1 MIKLTLCRKGQLA
14 VKLFAGGVAVL
25 AGAGV
30 VALIF
35 WLYIKRRQA
44 PEAAEAAEAVGAA
57 GTALDEKVGIELE
70 DTARRHG
77 EEEEEDTLLHAL

>member
-1 MIKLTLCRKGQLA
+1 M
-14 VKLFAGGVAVL
+14 KLFAGGVAVL

-44 PEAAEAAEAVGAA
+44 PEAAEAVGAA
-57 GTALDEKVGIELE
+57 GTA
-70 DTARRHG
+70 RSR
-77 EEEEEDTLLHAL
+77 